1 MGLRTCKRCGK
12 KYDPTKGNACIGS
25 YCSNRCFEL
34 DMKQKQQELDRKS
47 RERERRSEFEKR
59 RKGKK
64 QSAQLPSRSSNQ
76 SNGNGLNAGCGIIGV
91 VVLFLVGLL
100 VYGKG
105 GSDDS
110 NLGKD
115 IVKDSIVVDTAKKE
129 IIGKHQIDTDLEDVN
144 SFFIDDD
151 SSINYGDFIEDEEES
166 LQIEMDSEDVCL

>member
-1 MGLRTCKRCGK
+1 
-12 KYDPTKGNACIGS
+12 
-25 YCSNRCFEL
+25 
-34 DMKQKQQELDRKS
+34 MKQKQQELDRKN
-47 RERERRSEFEKR
+47 RERERRSESEKR
-59 RKGKK
+59 RNEKK
-64 QSAQLPSRSSNQ
+64 QSAQRPNRSSNQ

-100 VYGKG
+100 FYGKG

-115 IVKDSIVVDTAKKE
+115 IIVKDSIAVDTAKKE
-129 IIGKHQIDTDLEDVN
+129 KIIGEHQIDTDLEDVD
-144 SFFIDDD
+144 SFFIYED